1 MMHDLG
7 FDDRAESSHISPSKP
22 LFGFIPI
29 QHESMLIRS
38 TDSMM
43 LLPPP
48 PTHIGPRLYSSICT
62 AIQVLPLIYLNAPGT
77 KQFRLVPGGGVEP
90 P

>member
-7 FDDRAESSHISPSKP
+7 FDNRAESSHISPSKP

-43 LLPPP
+43 LLPPQL
-48 PTHIGPRLYSSICT
+48 TLGQDFTAVFARLFKSCH
-62 AIQVLPLIYLNAPGT
+62 
-77 KQFRLVPGGGVEP
+77 
-90 P
+90 

>member
-48 PTHIGPRLYSSICT
+48 NSHWAKTLQQYLHGYSSL
-62 AIQVLPLIYLNAPGT
+62 AINLSERTGHKTI
-77 KQFRLVPGGGVEP
+77 
-90 P
+90 

>member
-48 PTHIGPRLYSSICT
+48 QLTLGQDFTAVFARLFKSCH
-62 AIQVLPLIYLNAPGT
+62 
-77 KQFRLVPGGGVEP
+77 
-90 P
+90 